1 MLKRK
6 IYDTL
11 MEWKGRKHK
20 SLVISGQRQ
29 IGKTFIIREFAKNE
43 YDNILELNFA
53 ENPSDKEIFID
64 SLSTDSIIQR
74 LSVSY
79 PGVDII
85 PSRTLIFLD
94 EIQDCQ
100 EAYSSLKYFT
110 DDGRYDV
117 IASGSLLGIKMP
129 NLSDSED
136 EPNVL
141 IPMGYEECITMYA
154 LDFEEFLWAKG
165 IKEDIINDI
174 KKRIH
179 DGKKIDDVIL
189 DRFNGYFREYMIT
202 GGMPDS
208 VSAFI
213 ETGTFASMN
222 RILKDLNQSCLKDI
236 NRYNTGIDILK
247 TTECYESIP
256 DQLSESNKKFMYSRI
271 KGEGSRKAA
280 DRYEEN
286 ILWIKGAGYGN
297 FCYAVKDMALPLR
310 SKRDHFRIYQ
320 SDTGMLINRY
330 GENCLKAIYKN
341 DMSYNIG
348 AIAEN
353 AVAEGL
359 MKSGYLPR
367 FHSVSKGKNHMELDF
382 VVETGD
388 GLCAIEVKSGKDRN
402 APSLSKAM
410 RIYKIDRSIMLSDEN
425 IYTDDNGVEHFPM
438 FAACFFRELEPEWD
452 GPTL

>member
-29 IGKTFIIREFAKNE
+29 IGKTFIIREFAKQE

-53 ENPSDKEIFID
+53 ENPNDKEIFIG

-74 LSVSY
+74 ISVSY
-79 PGVDII
+79 LSIDIVPG
-85 PSRTLIFLD
+85 RTLIFLD

-141 IPMGYEECITMYA
+141 LPMGYEECITMYA

-165 IKEDIINDI
+165 IKEDIINDV
-174 KKRIH
+174 KKRIR

-213 ETGTFASMN
+213 ETGTFTSVN
-222 RILKDLNQSCLKDI
+222 RVLRDLNQSCLKDI
-236 NRYNTGIDILK
+236 NRYNTGIDVLK

-280 DRYEEN
+280 DRYEKN

-297 FCYAVKDMALPLR
+297 FCYAVKDMAPPLK
-310 SKRDHFRIYQ
+310 SKRYHFKIYQ

-410 RIYKIDRSIMLSDEN
+410 RTYKIDRTIMLSNEN
-425 IYTDDNGVEHFPM
+425 IYIDDNGVEHFPL
-438 FAACFFRELEPEWD
+438 FTACFFRELEPEWD
-452 GPTL
+452 GPAL